1 MAKTCAVMGNNS
13 VINVIMV
20 DDIEQSSKDLN
31 AVLIEYTPENP
42 AGIGW
47 VYNEETKK
55 FSDPNDTEISE

>member
-1 MAKTCAVMGNNS
+1 MGGNS

-31 AVLIEYTPENP
+31 TVLIEYTPENP

-47 VYNEETKK
+47 IYNEETKK